1 MTYEKSFSVVK
12 KLFFTLVAIGFLAS
26 CQDDEILAV
35 AEDPQTTAA
44 SVTESEIGSLTIT
57 GSNTQ
62 FAERVTCST
71 CTFVVDP
78 NAEIIDGQELGLKPG
93 AVICLQ
99 TGVKYGNL
107 EFTNL
112 EGTADKPITIGTCG
126 N

>member
-1 MTYEKSFSVVK
+1 MTNEKTFSVVK
-12 KLFFTLVAIGFLAS
+12 KLFFTLVAICFLAS
-26 CQDDEILAV
+26 CQDDEMLAV
-35 AEDPQTTAA
+35 SEDAETTAA
-44 SVTESEIGSLTIT
+44 SVTESQIGSLTIT

-71 CTFVVDP
+71 CTFVVDT
-78 NAEIIDGQELGLKPG
+78 NAEVIDGKELGLKAG
-93 AVICLQ
+93 AVVCLQ

-112 EGTADKPITIGTCG
+112 EGTADKPIIIGTCG